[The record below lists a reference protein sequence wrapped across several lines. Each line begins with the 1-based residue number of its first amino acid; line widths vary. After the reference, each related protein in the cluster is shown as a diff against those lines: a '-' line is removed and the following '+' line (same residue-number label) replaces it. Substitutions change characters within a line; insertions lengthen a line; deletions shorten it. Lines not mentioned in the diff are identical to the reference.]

1 MTPESGTEPSD
12 GSGVKLS
19 DGSGV
24 KGKVAESPEGWTS
37 YVVEW
42 EELRRELAEG
52 RRNKDEVFQSIEEF
66 HTRLDET
73 PFADLDEVHE
83 ALRKISKKYPLAVY
97 Y

>member
-52 RRNKDEVFQSIEEF
+52 RKTRDEIIRSIEEF
-66 HTRLDET
+66 NERLDET
-73 PFADLDEVHE
+73 PFADSDEVGK
-83 ALRKISKKYPLAVY
+83 ALREITNKYPLAV
-97 Y
+97 